1 MKKLKINWLL
11 WVQGLLFVGAAVLV
25 FKAVMN
31 IEGILNSIGTFFS
44 VISPI
49 IMAAVIAYMLSRPCK
64 WVEKWIKRAN
74 HDFVVKRA
82 RGLAILTVYLV
93 MIGIVYTVFRL
104 LFPLLI
110 ANINDFVNFAPNL
123 IADIEYFVRGLDL
136 SFLEETLDIQTVI
149 TEFFDDFDIQNVIGP
164 VTQGLGVITNV
175 AISTAFWLFDFF
187 LALIISIYMLLY
199 KDVIFETFGRILN
212 LMMKS
217 DNSRTLKY
225 YAKQADDLF
234 YKFIGA
240 QFLDS
245 CIMAAMSIV
254 LLMLLN
260 VRFGVFLGIF
270 LGVANM
276 IPKFGSI
283 IASVVVIALTFLT
296 GDVRQGLWTAVLL
309 TAVQQFDG
317 NVIGPMI
324 MGDALKI
331 NPVLVFFS
339 LLVGAQFG
347 IVGMFLS
354 IPIMALIKII
364 TMNIIEAKENSIQH
378 SEKIA
383 DRILNPQI
391 SKTWQERYR
400 EKKTTK
406 KPEESEK
413 K

>member
-1 MKKLKINWLL
+1 MKKLEINWLL
-11 WVQGLLFVGAAVLV
+11 WIQGLLFVGAAVLV

-31 IEGILNSIGTFFS
+31 IDGIFDGVGIFLGI
-44 VISPI
+44 ISPI
-49 IMAAVIAYMLSRPCK
+49 IMAAAIAYMLSRPCK
-64 WVEKWIKRAN
+64 WVEKWLKRAKYP
-74 HDFVVKRA
+74 FVVKRA
-82 RGLAILTVYLV
+82 RGLAILIVYSL
-93 MIGIVYTVFRL
+93 MIWIIYTVFRL
-104 LFPLLI
+104 IFPLLV
-110 ANINDFVNFAPNL
+110 ANINDFISFAPNL
-123 IADIEYFVRGLDL
+123 ISDIEYFITGLDL
-136 SFLEETLDIQTVI
+136 SSLEEVFDIQAVI
-149 TEFFDDFDIQNVIGP
+149 TEIFDDFDIQNIIGP

-199 KDVIFETFGRILN
+199 KDVIFETFGRIMN
-212 LMMKS
+212 LMMRVES
-217 DNSRTLKY
+217 ATTLKY

-245 CIMAAMSIV
+245 CIMATMSIV

-260 VRFGVFLGIF
+260 VRFAVFLGIF

-296 GDVRQGLWTAVLL
+296 GDIRQGLWTAVLL

-347 IVGMFLS
+347 IMGMFLS

-406 KPEESEK
+406 KYEESENK
-413 K
+413 